1 MPYRWWPA
9 TLAALVGI
17 TDAEVLQALNADRR
31 RPLPGFALGI
41 PALSIWARTDTGRAL
56 IVVVKQEGQFSW
68 GILGA
73 RDMTPDELAEFEKWE
88 ASAA

>member
-17 TDAEVLQALNADRR
+17 TAAEVLQALGADRR
-31 RPLPGFALGI
+31 RPLPGEALGI
-41 PALSIWARTDTGRAL
+41 PALSIWARTSTGRPL
-56 IVVVKQEGQFSW
+56 IVIVKHQGGFDW

-73 RDMTPDELAEFEKWE
+73 RDMTPDEVAEFEEWE
-88 ASAA
+88 ARP